1 MVNYEEQLKVVI
13 FYLKSL
19 FNFLRRTKP
28 YHLVFPTYFDLQI
41 CYLLLYYLLTC
52 LCQPRPVYL
61 IFIRGNCRQLLLFNG
76 AGDET
81 RTRTRVY
88 LMGFSYYSMS
98 PQPHFCVVVWSTSL
112 PYLIQT
118 QVAGVYSL
126 HIYQVIYDLNLA
138 RRSVFAFAVLASFY
152 SKGFPLGTLYDYSQP
167 PFEWKKHIKVQGVCQ
182 FHHSGISRQDSLK
195 SDGAAVSRGRR

>member
-76 AGDET
+76 AGDEN

-112 PYLIQT
+112 PYLFRLRQL
-118 QVAGVYSL
+118 VY
-126 HIYQVIYDLNLA
+126 
-138 RRSVFAFAVLASFY
+138 
-152 SKGFPLGTLYDYSQP
+152 TLYTFINNRLFLKLHLSISLSVWAVTLIFIVPTSPSCPSTYYLIQHGVLYSPSPFQP
-167 PFEWKKHIKVQGVCQ
+167 ASTLRVSSQALSTIITQQYPF
-182 FHHSGISRQDSLK
+182 
-195 SDGAAVSRGRR
+195 